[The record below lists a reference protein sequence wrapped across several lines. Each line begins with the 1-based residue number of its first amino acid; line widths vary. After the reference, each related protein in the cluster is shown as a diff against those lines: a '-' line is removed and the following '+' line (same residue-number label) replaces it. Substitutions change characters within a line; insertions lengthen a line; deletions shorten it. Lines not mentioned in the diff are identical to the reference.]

1 MKNLLYDYKN
11 FTIENHGITF
21 GTDGEGAL
29 ISIPFADDAPQS
41 IKDKLNELICQGID
55 EWLSN
60 EVIEGC
66 IPTAGNLLLDARMQI
81 NYCYD
86 GKPQYF
92 IDVTITDL
100 YPEIGMGI
108 WIRKET
114 DLKYEDSD
122 FQNEFIAYCRY
133 RLDRILFFNLRRT

>member
-1 MKNLLYDYKN
+1 M
-11 FTIENHGITF
+11 
-21 GTDGEGAL
+21 
-29 ISIPFADDAPQS
+29 ISIPFADDVPQS
-41 IKDKLNELICQGID
+41 IKDKLNELVCQGID

-60 EVIEGC
+60 DVIEGC
-66 IPTAGNLLLDARMQI
+66 MPTAENLLLNARMQI

-86 GKPQYF
+86 GENPQYF

-100 YPEIGMGI
+100 YPEIGMNI

-133 RLDRILFFNLRRT
+133 RLDKILFSAC